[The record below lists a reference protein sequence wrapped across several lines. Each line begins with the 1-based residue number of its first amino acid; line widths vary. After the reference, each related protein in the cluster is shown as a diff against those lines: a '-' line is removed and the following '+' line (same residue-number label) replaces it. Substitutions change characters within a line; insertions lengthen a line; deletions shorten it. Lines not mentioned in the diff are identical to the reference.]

1 MGPMAS
7 LRARLAVRIT
17 PADIGARVTVRARH
31 HGPEAAVADHV
42 GVLRSW
48 DDGVLTIERRDGSF
62 RTVAQDELVAGRVV
76 ASAPARRP
84 AAPSD
89 PQDPQDRPTP

>member
-1 MGPMAS
+1 
-7 LRARLAVRIT
+7 
-17 PADIGARVTVRARH
+17 
-31 HGPEAAVADHV
+31 
-42 GVLRSW
+42 VLRSW

-84 AAPSD
+84 AAPPD